1 MQKMVDSEFEAD
13 VVLDAGGLICPLP
26 AVKMAMQLEKME
38 IGEVL
43 EVITTDEI
51 SKVDLPLW
59 CRQTGNELVDIVE
72 DNETFHIFV
81 RKLKKWW

>member
-1 MQKMVDSEFEAD
+1 MKEENLQAD
-13 VVLDAGGLICPLP
+13 VVLDAGGLVCPLP
-26 AVKMAMQLEKME
+26 AVKMAMRLEKME

-59 CRQTGNELVDIVE
+59 CRQTGNELIEIVE
-72 DNETFHIFV
+72 DGATFHIFV

>member
-1 MQKMVDSEFEAD
+1 MLTQKDIKAD
-13 VVLDAGGLICPLP
+13 VVLDASGLVCPLP
-26 AVKMAMQLEKME
+26 AVKTAMQLEKME

-43 EVITTDEI
+43 EVITTDEV

-59 CRQTGNELVDIVE
+59 CRQTGNELVEIVE
-72 DNETFHIFV
+72 DKQAFHIFV

>member
-1 MQKMVDSEFEAD
+1 MLTKKGVKAD
-13 VVLDAGGLICPLP
+13 IVLDAAGLVCPLP
-26 AVKMAMQLEKME
+26 AVKTAMQLEKME
-38 IGEVL
+38 IGEIL
-43 EVITTDEI
+43 EVITTDEV

-72 DNETFHIFV
+72 DNEAFHIFV

>member
-1 MQKMVDSEFEAD
+1 MLKEKD
-13 VVLDAGGLICPLP
+13 VKSDFVLDASGLVCPLP
-26 AVKMAMQLEKME
+26 AVKTAMQLEKME
-38 IGEVL
+38 LGEVL
-43 EVITTDEI
+43 EVITTDEV

-59 CRQTGNELVDIVE
+59 CKQTGNELVDIVE

>member
-1 MQKMVDSEFEAD
+1 LTEESSKSNA
-13 VVLDAGGLICPLP
+13 VLDASGLVCPLP
-26 AVKMAMQLEKME
+26 AVKTAMQLEKME

-59 CRQTGNELVDIVE
+59 CEQTGNELIEIVE
-72 DNETFHIFV
+72 AGETFHIFI

>member
-1 MQKMVDSEFEAD
+1 MLVEKNVKAD
-13 VVLDAGGLICPLP
+13 VVLDAAGLVCPLP
-26 AVKMAMQLEKME
+26 AVKTAMQLEKME

-59 CRQTGNELVDIVE
+59 CEQTGNELLEIVDE
-72 DNETFHIFV
+72 NETFHIFV

>member
-1 MQKMVDSEFEAD
+1 MLTDKDVRAD
-13 VVLDAGGLICPLP
+13 VVLDASGLVCPLP
-26 AVKMAMQLEKME
+26 AVKTAMQLEKME

-59 CRQTGNELVDIVE
+59 CRQTGNELIEIVE
-72 DNETFHIFV
+72 ENETFHIFV